1 MRCTRIALMLVA
13 TLAVSG
19 LGKPSD
25 PNAAI
30 RALLDAQAA
39 AWNQGDIDAFMDGY
53 KKSDSTTFVDSSGI
67 LRGWQAVLDRYHKS
81 YPNRRAMGTLTFSDL
96 EITVLSPS
104 AALVIGHWQ
113 LQRQLDKPGGV
124 FTLVFR
130 KFPEGWRIINDHTS
144 LVAGLTGLRK

>member
-1 MRCTRIALMLVA
+1 MALLMVA
-13 TLAVSG
+13 TLGAGGGS
-19 LGKPSD
+19 KTAD
-25 PNAAI
+25 PDVAI
-30 RALLDAQAA
+30 RAVLDAQVA

-53 KKSDSTTFVDSSGI
+53 KKSESTAFVDSSGI

-81 YPNRRAMGTLTFSDL
+81 YPNRQAMGTLTFSNL

-104 AALVIGHWQ
+104 AALVMGHWQ
-113 LQRQLDKPGGV
+113 LQRQLGKPGGV

-144 LVAGLTGLRK
+144 LAAGAIGH

>member
-1 MRCTRIALMLVA
+1 MRSIPMALLMVA
-13 TLAVSG
+13 TLGAGGGS
-19 LGKPSD
+19 KTAD
-25 PNAAI
+25 PDAAI
-30 RALLDAQAA
+30 RAVLDAQVA

-53 KKSDSTTFVDSSGI
+53 KKSESTAFVDSSGI

-81 YPNRRAMGTLTFSDL
+81 YPNRQAMGTLTFSNL

-104 AALVIGHWQ
+104 AALVMGHWQ
-113 LQRQLDKPGGV
+113 LQRQLGKPGGV

-144 LVAGLTGLRK
+144 QAAGAIGH